1 MRMINL
7 QLRPTLFLVGVLVL
21 SSAVLSV
28 ALAVSALRPR
38 PIVIVPGAENR
49 QVVVPEQIPD
59 AAVKKFGLLYL
70 SYFDA
75 YTPTT
80 IEERSNY
87 VLRLV
92 APEQLEAVVKSL
104 SERATFVVRAR
115 ESCTLVLPLPEAC
128 GVASVAN
135 GLIRFSTVAE
145 RRILIAGSLKSVEQ
159 VEYVL
164 DLRPALPSEVDPYG
178 LVVVRQS
185 IRSRGQ
191 AQVDD
196 DRR

>member
-7 QLRPTLFLVGVLVL
+7 QLRPTLFLVGALAL

-49 QVVVPEQIPD
+49 QVIVPEQIPD

-104 SERATFVVRAR
+104 SERATYVVQAR
-115 ESCTLVLPLPEAC
+115 ESSTLVLPLPEAC

-135 GLIRFSTVAE
+135 GLTRFSTVAE

-164 DLRPALPSEVDPYG
+164 DLRSALPSEFDPYG

-191 AQVDD
+191 VQVEN